1 MVSYNPMIHI
11 VYLGLG
17 TNLGDRSANLK
28 AARGGLPPAI
38 HVVAISPIY
47 ETKPWGFTDQSDFL
61 NQVLKGETVLEPE
74 ALLVYLKSME
84 IKLGRTLS
92 VHYGPRLIDVDILF
106 YDQLTLKTPDLTLPH
121 PHLHERAFVL
131 VPLADLAP
139 DLYHPL
145 LGRTIR
151 DLLKDI
157 NVATVTLYGMNDP

>member
-17 TNLGDRSANLK
+17 TNLGDRSANLE
-28 AARGGLPPAI
+28 AARGGLSPA
-38 HVVAISPIY
+38 VRLVASSPVY
-47 ETKPWGFTDQSDFL
+47 ETKPWGFTDQPDFL
-61 NQVLKGETVLEPE
+61 NQVLKGETALEPE
-74 ALLVYLKSME
+74 ELLVYLKSIE
-84 IKLGRTLS
+84 IKLGRTPS
-92 VHYGPRLIDVDILF
+92 IHYGPRLIDVDILF

-157 NVATVTLYGMNDP
+157 DVTPVGLYGMQ